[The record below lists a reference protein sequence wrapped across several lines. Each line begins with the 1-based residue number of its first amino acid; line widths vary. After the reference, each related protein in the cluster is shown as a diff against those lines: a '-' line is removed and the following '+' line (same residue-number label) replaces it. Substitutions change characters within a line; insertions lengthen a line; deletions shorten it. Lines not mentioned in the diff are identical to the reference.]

1 MENKKGKKQHLVQC
15 IGAKFANWHRGG
27 LLLLLMHP
35 PSSTFSSTPCFPLL
49 TERWLLVHCNIGKS
63 GNQSSTS
70 LERTRS
76 IYIDIVVLSLASL
89 AKICQR
95 PAKKKTKPSHGFLF
109 FFAPVRWWETNKTR
123 RGWTVSILDCIW
135 VHCSPTT
142 CRTRLITQQLPV
154 IVVVCVCVPIR
165 ETSGEKSNRQVSRYA
180 ILGCCSATDVC
191 EP

>member
-95 PAKKKTKPSHGFLF
+95 PAKKKRSHRTGSCFFLHQSGGERQTKRGVVGPFPYSIVFGCT
-109 FFAPVRWWETNKTR
+109 VR
-123 RGWTVSILDCIW
+123 
-135 VHCSPTT
+135 
-142 CRTRLITQQLPV
+142 QQP
-154 IVVVCVCVPIR
+154 
-165 ETSGEKSNRQVSRYA
+165 A
-180 ILGCCSATDVC
+180 
-191 EP
+191 EPGS